1 MDVMRLTKGNE
12 GRGMGLMRAKVDKDT
27 CVGCRL
33 CVDAC
38 PEVFEMAGEVAI
50 AKTDPVPAA
59 VEQSCR
65 EAAKGCPVEA
75 ISIEE

>member
-1 MDVMRLTKGNE
+1 
-12 GRGMGLMRAKVDKDT
+12 
-27 CVGCRL
+27 
-33 CVDAC
+33 
-38 PEVFEMAGEVAI
+38 MAGEVAV

-75 ISIEE
+75 ITIDE